1 VKRRRS
7 SGSPGQMGMPSR
19 SGMVRSI
26 RDIVPP
32 PQVIPVSG
40 SGKILIGKTRCGP
53 LGEIALRSSEYLD
66 LAKYIVLCLINER
79 MNTFDFNYFYRIT
92 EIWESDERDV

>member
-1 VKRRRS
+1 
-7 SGSPGQMGMPSR
+7 
-19 SGMVRSI
+19 
-26 RDIVPP
+26 VPP

-66 LAKYIVLCLINER
+66 LAKYMVLCLISER
-79 MNTFDFNYFYRIT
+79 MNAFVFNSFSRMIGGC
-92 EIWESDERDV
+92 SRGERDAFDQCPSI